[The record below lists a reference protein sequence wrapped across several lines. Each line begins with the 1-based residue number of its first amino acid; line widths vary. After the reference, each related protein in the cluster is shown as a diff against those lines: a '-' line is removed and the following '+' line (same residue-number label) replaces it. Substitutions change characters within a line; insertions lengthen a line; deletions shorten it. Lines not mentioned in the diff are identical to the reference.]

1 MSNSI
6 PNGYNPLK
14 PCDDVEFMFRWVR
27 LPMTFDPYDWIS
39 DGWDFAYDGGGGKC
53 LYRKLRKQYSYPVY
67 KNTSQHQKFVNS
79 LIHDTAD
86 LNSICPMDDDSF
98 DSLESSLE
106 EILPE
111 NDNSTPLPS
120 PLIDIKNKKGLKIN
134 KTIVLRSNCFKPVK
148 TVKPTNS
155 LFFDIQF
162 GNKN

>member
-14 PCDDVEFMFRWVR
+14 PCDDVEFMFRWVV
-27 LPMTFDPYDWIS
+27 LPNTFDPYDWIS
-39 DGWDFAYDGGGGKC
+39 DGWDFAYEGGGIC

-67 KNTSQHQKFVNS
+67 KNTSQHQRFVNS
-79 LIHDTAD
+79 LIHDSCD
-86 LNSICPMDDDSF
+86 LNTTCPMDDDSF

-106 EILPE
+106 EFLPE

-120 PLIDIKNKKGLKIN
+120 PLIDIKHKKGLKIN
-134 KTIVLRSNCFKPVK
+134 KTIVLKSNCFKPVK
-148 TVKPTNS
+148 PIKPTNS
-155 LFFDIQF
+155 LFFDIRF

>member
-14 PCDDVEFMFRWVR
+14 PCDDVEFMFRWVV
-27 LPMTFDPYDWIS
+27 LPHTFDPYDWIS
-39 DGWDFAYDGGGGKC
+39 DGWDFAHEGGGVC

-79 LIHDTAD
+79 LIHDSCD
-86 LNSICPMDDDSF
+86 LNTTCPMDDDSF

-106 EILPE
+106 EFLPE

-120 PLIDIKNKKGLKIN
+120 PLIDIKHKKGLKIN

-148 TVKPTNS
+148 PIKPTNS
-155 LFFDIQF
+155 LFFDIRF